1 MTEVEERT
9 ATKSDIDELKGD
21 INQLRSQLRRGVG
34 ALVALILVLILV
46 RFFFSALAML
56 R

>member
-1 MTEVEERT
+1 MTEVEERP
-9 ATKSDIDELKGD
+9 ATKSDIDELKGNID
-21 INQLRSQLRRGVG
+21 RLRSQLRRGVG
-34 ALVALILVLILV
+34 TLAALILVLILV

>member
-1 MTEVEERT
+1 MTEVEERP

-21 INQLRSQLRRGVG
+21 INQLRSQLRRGIG
-34 ALVALILVLILV
+34 TLAALILVLILV
-46 RFFFSALAML
+46 RFFFSALSAL

>member
-21 INQLRSQLRRGVG
+21 IDKLRSQLRRGVG
-34 ALVALILVLILV
+34 TLAHTRLLV
-46 RFFFSALAML
+46 RFFFSALW
-56 R
+56 